1 MMDAEPAVSIR
12 RGVAVPAGEAVAE
25 GTIAHD
31 DMSTMPAHVNAR
43 RACHLI

>member
-1 MMDAEPAVSIR
+1 MDAEPTAAIR
-12 RGVAVPAGEAVAE
+12 RVVAGPAGEAAAA

-43 RACHLI
+43 RACDLI